1 MTIGGFRAATSV
13 LLWPQPQRLRKPT
26 PPSLGTVS
34 RAAGRNEARR
44 PVVTA
49 DLPGTPEQ
57 ETDAEMTAVTH
68 SSTEPPST
76 PPRAGRRV
84 RAGKIVAN
92 LSTAALYE
100 AALRDGEGMIAAEG
114 PLVVSTGTHT
124 GRSPKDKF
132 IVREPS
138 SEANIW
144 WGDVN
149 HEISQEHYDRLRNR
163 LMAYV
168 ADRRLYS
175 QDLFIGAHPKHRRSL
190 RVYTETAWASIF
202 ARNLFRRPTA
212 EELGSF
218 APNFTILDVP
228 SFEADPATEGT
239 RTGTAILVHLQRMEI
254 IIVGTMYA
262 GEIKKSAFTVMNYL
276 MPDEGVLPMHSS
288 VNVGEAGDS
297 VVFFGLSGT
306 GKTTLSA
313 DPQRSLIGD
322 DEHGWGSDYVFNFE
336 GGCYAKTIRLSP
348 MYEPDIFATTRRFGT
363 ILENVDIDP
372 ATRELDLDSERLTE
386 NTRGAYPLHFIGN
399 ADPTGIA
406 GTPRNVVFLT
416 ADAFG
421 VLPPISRLTREQA
434 AYHFIS
440 GYTAKLAGTE
450 IGVKEPSATFSAGF
464 GAPFLPRHP
473 GVYAEELMDRLE
485 KFNVPVWLVNTG
497 WTGGPYGTGERMN
510 INYTRNMVRAALDG
524 SLDDV
529 PTVTDP
535 VFRVAVPTAV
545 PGVPAEVLVPRNT
558 WTDTAAYDAAARRI
572 AAMFHANFEA
582 YASGVSKAVRDAGP
596 IQADA
601 AGDVPV
607 SAPGEG

>member
-1 MTIGGFRAATSV
+1 MTAVS
-13 LLWPQPQRLRKPT
+13 PT
-26 PPSLGTVS
+26 TVHPPSTRTPRAGSRARAGTVS
-34 RAAGRNEARR
+34 
-44 PVVTA
+44 
-49 DLPGTPEQ
+49 
-57 ETDAEMTAVTH
+57 
-68 SSTEPPST
+68 
-76 PPRAGRRV
+76 RV

-92 LSTAALYE
+92 LSSAALYE
-100 AALRDGEGMIAAEG
+100 AAIRDGEGLIAAEG

-138 SEANIW
+138 SEASIW

-149 HEISQEHYDRLRNR
+149 HPISEEHYDRLRSR
-163 LMAYV
+163 LMSYLAN
-168 ADRRLYS
+168 RRLYS
-175 QDLFIGAHPKHRRSL
+175 QDLFIGAYPNHRRSL

-212 EELGSF
+212 AELSSF
-218 APNFTILDVP
+218 APNFTIIDAP
-228 SFEADPATEGT
+228 SFEADPATDGT

-288 VNVGEAGDS
+288 VNVGEGGDAA
-297 VVFFGLSGT
+297 VFFGLSGT

-313 DPQRSLIGD
+313 DPLRSLIGD

-348 MYEPDIFATTRRFGT
+348 MYEPDIFATTKRFGT

-372 ATRELDLDSERLTE
+372 VTRELDLDSERITE

-399 ADPTGIA
+399 ADPTGVA

-473 GVYAEELMDRLE
+473 GVYAELLMDRLDR
-485 KFNVPVWLVNTG
+485 FDVPVWLVNTG
-497 WTGGPYGTGERMN
+497 WTGGPYGVGERMN
-510 INYTRNMVRAALDG
+510 IAHTRNMVRAALSG
-524 SLDDV
+524 ELRDV
-529 PTVTDP
+529 PTVVDP
-535 VFRVAVPTAV
+535 VFRVAVPTEV
-545 PGVPAEVLVPRNT
+545 PGVPAEVLIPRDT
-558 WTDTAAYDAAARRI
+558 WADQAAYDKAARKI
-572 AAMFHANFEA
+572 AHMFHENFEA
-582 YASGVSKAVRDAGP
+582 FADGVSRAVREAGP
-596 IQADA
+596 VDFRNV
-601 AGDVPV
+601 GDVKI

>member
-1 MTIGGFRAATSV
+1 MTATT
-13 LLWPQPQRLRKPT
+13 PT
-26 PPSLGTVS
+26 HPPSA
-34 RAAGRNEARR
+34 RA
-44 PVVTA
+44 
-49 DLPGTPEQ
+49 
-57 ETDAEMTAVTH
+57 
-68 SSTEPPST
+68 
-76 PPRAGRRV
+76 PRTGARV

-92 LSTAALYE
+92 LSSAALYE
-100 AALRDGEGMIAAEG
+100 AAARDGEGLIAAEG

-149 HEISQEHYDRLRNR
+149 QPIAEEHYDRLRAR
-163 LMAYV
+163 LMAYL
-168 ADRRLYS
+168 AERRLYS
-175 QDLFIGAHPKHRRSL
+175 QDLFIGAHPAHRRSL

-202 ARNLFRRPTA
+202 ARNLFRRPAA
-212 EELGSF
+212 EDLASF
-218 APNFTILDVP
+218 APNFTIIDVP
-228 SFEADPATEGT
+228 SFQADPATEGT
-239 RTGTAILVHLQRMEI
+239 RTGTAILVHLQRMEV

-276 MPDEGVLPMHSS
+276 MPDEGVLPMHSAI
-288 VNVGEAGDS
+288 NVGQAGDP
-297 VVFFGLSGT
+297 VIFFGLSGT

-313 DPQRSLIGD
+313 DPLRSLIGD
-322 DEHGWGSDYVFNFE
+322 DEHGWGTDYVFNFE

-372 ATRELDLDSERLTE
+372 LTRELDLDSERLTE

-450 IGVKEPSATFSAGF
+450 IGVKEPTATFSAGF

-473 GVYAEELMDRLE
+473 GVYAHMLMDRLE
-485 KFNVPVWLVNTG
+485 QYDVPVWLVNTG

-510 INYTRNMVRAALDG
+510 ITHTRNMVRAAIAGELR
-524 SLDDV
+524 DV

-535 VFRVAVPTAV
+535 VFGLAVPTAV
-545 PGVPAEVLVPRNT
+545 PGVPADVLIPRDT
-558 WTDTAAYDAAARRI
+558 WPDSPAYDAAAATI
-572 AAMFHANFEA
+572 ARMFHDNFDA
-582 YASGVSKAVRDAGP
+582 YADGVSPAVRDAGP
-596 IQADA
+596 VLVRGART
-601 AGDVPV
+601 VNV

>member
-1 MTIGGFRAATSV
+1 
-13 LLWPQPQRLRKPT
+13 
-26 PPSLGTVS
+26 
-34 RAAGRNEARR
+34 
-44 PVVTA
+44 
-49 DLPGTPEQ
+49 
-57 ETDAEMTAVTH
+57 MTAVTH
-68 SSTEPPST
+68 TSTEPPST
-76 PPRAGRRV
+76 RTPRDGARV

-100 AALRDGEGMIAAEG
+100 AALRDGEGILAAHG
-114 PLVVSTGTHT
+114 SLVVSTGKHT

-138 SEANIW
+138 SEAKVW

-149 HEISQEHYDRLRNR
+149 HPITEEHYDRLRNR
-163 LMAYV
+163 LMAYL

-202 ARNLFRRPTA
+202 ARNLFRRPSA
-212 EELGSF
+212 EDLASF
-218 APNFTILDVP
+218 APNFTILNVP

-288 VNVGEAGDS
+288 VNVGKAGDS
-297 VVFFGLSGT
+297 VIFFGLSGT

-313 DPQRSLIGD
+313 DPLRSLIGD

-372 ATRELDLDSERLTE
+372 VTRELDLDSEKFTE
-386 NTRGAYPLHFIGN
+386 NTRAAYPLHFIGN
-399 ADPTGIA
+399 ADEQGIA

-450 IGVKEPSATFSAGF
+450 VGVREPQATFSAGF

-473 GVYAEELMDRLE
+473 GVYAEQLVDRLE
-485 KFNVPVWLVNTG
+485 RFDVPVWLVNTG

-510 INYTRNMVRAALDG
+510 INFTRNMVRAALDG
-524 SLDDV
+524 SLSDV

-535 VFRVAVPTAV
+535 VFRVAIPTAV
-545 PGVPAEVLVPRNT
+545 PGVPAEVLIPRDT
-558 WTDTAAYDAAARRI
+558 WADPDAYDVAARRI
-572 AAMFHANFEA
+572 AHMFHENFEA
-582 YASGVSKAVRDAGP
+582 YAGGVSKAIRDAGP
-596 IQADA
+596 IRVDE
-601 AGDVPV
+601 AGDVPR

>member
-1 MTIGGFRAATSV
+1 
-13 LLWPQPQRLRKPT
+13 
-26 PPSLGTVS
+26 
-34 RAAGRNEARR
+34 
-44 PVVTA
+44 
-49 DLPGTPEQ
+49 
-57 ETDAEMTAVTH
+57 MTAV
-68 SSTEPPST
+68 SSTTSQPPS
-76 PPRAGRRV
+76 PRAGHPAARV

-100 AALRDGEGMIAAEG
+100 AAVRDREGMIAAEG

-138 SEANIW
+138 SEAAVW

-149 HEISQEHYDRLRNR
+149 HEISEANYDRLRTR
-163 LMAYV
+163 LMAYL

-175 QDLFIGAHPKHRRSL
+175 QDLFIGAHPTHRRSL

-202 ARNLFRRPTA
+202 ARNLFRRPTTDD
-212 EELGSF
+212 LRGF
-218 APNFTILDVP
+218 QPNFTIIDVP

-276 MPDEGVLPMHSS
+276 LPDEGVLPMHSS
-288 VNVGEAGDS
+288 INVGKAGDS

-313 DPQRSLIGD
+313 DPERSLIGD

-348 MYEPDIFATTRRFGT
+348 AYEPDIFATTRRFGT

-372 ATRELDLDSERLTE
+372 ASRELDLDSERFTE
-386 NTRGAYPLHFIGN
+386 NTRAAYPLHFIGN

-406 GTPRNVVFLT
+406 GTPRNVIFLT

-450 IGVKEPSATFSAGF
+450 VGVKEPTATFSAGF

-473 GVYAEELMDRLE
+473 GVYAHLLMDRLE
-485 KFNVPVWLVNTG
+485 QYDVPVWLVNTG

-510 INYTRNMVRAALDG
+510 ITHTRNMVRAALSG
-524 SLDDV
+524 ALRDV
-529 PTVTDP
+529 PTVLDP
-535 VFRVAVPTAV
+535 VFRVAVPTEV
-545 PGVPAEVLVPRNT
+545 PGVPSEVLQPRTT
-558 WTDTAAYDAAARRI
+558 WPSPDDYDAAARKI
-572 AAMFHANFEA
+572 AHMFHANFEQ
-582 YASGVSKAVRDAGP
+582 YASGVSQAVRDAGP
-596 IQADA
+596 VRADDA
-601 AGDVPV
+601 ADVPM